1 MEEFVDLPSGKQ
13 LATDVDVDVRYFIIF
28 FCKLNFPDELQ
39 IIILNISSLLGDP
52 TVSIDFENVPVD
64 KMDDIEE
71 K

>member
-1 MEEFVDLPSGKQ
+1 M
-13 LATDVDVDVRYFIIF
+13 
-28 FCKLNFPDELQ
+28 LQ
-39 IIILNISSLLGDP
+39 IIILNVSSLLGDP